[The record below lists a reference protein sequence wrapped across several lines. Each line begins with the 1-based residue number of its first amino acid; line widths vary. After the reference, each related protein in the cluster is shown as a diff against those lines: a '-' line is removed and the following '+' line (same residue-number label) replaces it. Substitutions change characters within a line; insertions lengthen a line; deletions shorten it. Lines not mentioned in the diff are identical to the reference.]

1 MGYSG
6 YREYL
11 CAAGH
16 YSTQNVYDDDLK
28 SCPHCEA
35 PLAHFHGVDQTNG
48 YDESEP
54 YSCDAPKEEIGFDD
68 VWHVDHHGNRYAT
81 KLLRFRPVANWRTL
95 SR

>member
-11 CAAGH
+11 CTSGH
-16 YSTQNVYDDDLK
+16 YSAHDAYESDYNE
-28 SCPHCEA
+28 CPRCGA
-35 PLAHFHGVDQTNG
+35 SMAYVHGVDQTNG

-54 YSCDAPKEEIGFDD
+54 YSCNAPKEEIGFDD

-81 KLLRFRPVANWRTL
+81 KLVKFRPISAWKEVV
-95 SR
+95 